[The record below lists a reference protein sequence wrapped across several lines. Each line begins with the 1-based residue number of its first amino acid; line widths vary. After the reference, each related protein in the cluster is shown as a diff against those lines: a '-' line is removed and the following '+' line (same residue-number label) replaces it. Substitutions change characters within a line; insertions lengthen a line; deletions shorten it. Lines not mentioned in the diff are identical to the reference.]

1 MTRRLTVQISDELY
15 REIKLYCAF
24 QDLTFSQTAS
34 KALRDFVIKN
44 APLINKLK
52 SDNC

>member
-15 REIKLYCAF
+15 RELKLYCAF
-24 QDLTFSQTAS
+24 QDLTFTQTVS
-34 KALRDFVIKN
+34 KALRDFVLTN
-44 APLINKLK
+44 ATLITKLK

>member
-15 REIKLYCAF
+15 RELKLYCVF
-24 QDLTFSQTAS
+24 QDLTFSQTVS
-34 KALRDFVIKN
+34 KALRDFVLTN
-44 APLINKLK
+44 ATLITKLK